1 MKKVLLFLFI
11 LFFASHYAFILAS
24 DKVEINTAS
33 LQQLDEITGIGPTI
47 AQRIIDNRPFSSVD
61 DLLRVNGIGEKTL
74 QKIKDQG
81 LAYIGEKSEIQNS
94 KSETNLND
102 QNLNVQNAPNAP
114 PTPMSA
120 IIYPDGVFINEVLP
134 SPEGSDE
141 TEEWIEFYN
150 NNDFEVNLSGWQIKD
165 IAGTNTIFTFTKD
178 TKILKNAYLVLKRPE
193 TEILLNNDED
203 GLDLV
208 TPDGSVK
215 DSVSFTKALLGQSY
229 NKTNS
234 GWQWSKT
241 LTPSA
246 TNIIAVSK
254 KTLPKTGNSVKNNI
268 EAKDFTADISQSL
281 SQEKNKTS
289 PWFLFFTALAI
300 TIISAGIVLFV
311 KLKLKNNAHVRT

>member
-11 LFFASHYAFILAS
+11 LFFASPYAFILAS

-33 LQQLDEITGIGPTI
+33 LQQLDEITGIGPTM
-47 AQRIIDNRPFSSVD
+47 AQRIINDRPFSSVD
-61 DLLRVNGIGEKTL
+61 DLLRVSGIGEKTL
-74 QKIKDQG
+74 KKIKDQG
-81 LAYIGEKSEIQNS
+81 LAYVDSLSLRGGPQADAATPTSNKIASSPEDPR
-94 KSETNLND
+94 ND
-102 QNLNVQNAPNAP
+102 MP
-114 PTPMSA
+114 A
-120 IIYPDGVFINEVLP
+120 IVYPDGVFINEVLP

-150 NNDFEVNLSGWQIKD
+150 SNDFEVDLSGWQIKD